1 MSAAFDYR
9 DEQMAEETT
18 PDAKTWLKIVNA
30 YRKPNLTRSSFELG
44 VTLVPFIL
52 LWLGAWASF
61 EFSFWPGPVLVVPAA
76 AFLLRLF
83 IIQHDCGHGAF
94 FARR

>member
-9 DEQMAEETT
+9 SDDVAEDET
-18 PDAKTWLKIVNA
+18 PDAKAWLKIVNA

-44 VTLVPFIL
+44 VTLVPFML
-52 LWLGAWASF
+52 FWLGAWASF
-61 EFSFWPGPVLVVPAA
+61 EYSFWPGLILVVPAA

-83 IIQHDCGHGAF
+83 II
-94 FARR
+94 